1 MIEFK
6 MPSLGADMED
16 GTLQEWR
23 VKPGDHVKRGDI
35 IADVETQKGL
45 IEIEVFDEGQ
55 IKELTIHENEKVPVG
70 TTMALIQPEHEKV
83 SVKVP
88 EKEPVEQVAEPI
100 LEEKVTPIVT
110 HHIEGERIKISPLA
124 RKMAEA
130 NNLDLHKIHG
140 SGEHGE
146 IHKSDIEKVLAGA
159 GNGEMKE
166 ADTVREHP
174 NKDLKENMRK
184 AIASA
189 TSRSNRE
196 IPHYYLE
203 MTIDM
208 NPAISW
214 LSDLNKELPIKQ
226 RILPVV
232 LLIKAVANALKKVPE
247 LNAIW
252 EEKVVLKNDINIA
265 LAVALRDGG
274 VVMPTIHEVDKKSIE
289 QIMGD
294 LSDIVPRAKNFK
306 LRSSDLNES
315 TISITSIGD
324 NGADRI
330 AGVIFPPHV
339 AIIGFGAIREIPW
352 AADGMLDVRHAVT
365 VTLSADHRVTDG
377 YTGDRFL
384 TELKNQLQKPEE
396 L

>member
-174 NKDLKENMRK
+174 NKDLKESMRK